1 MRFQAFLLNFK
12 RILQLI
18 ISFIYSKTNC
28 GQNLS
33 LIKKTLILSTVASLI
48 AIGLIYVLFYLAYFD
63 NELPKSFPVI
73 EFPMAIVLIFF
84 VSVFLGALIVL
95 FLQFTVFNKINT
107 IENQVKY
114 IAEHNDLDVDISI
127 PGKDEFSLFANHI
140 DNMVK
145 VLKNTYQALQES
157 EYLYKSI
164 IEASADAFAI
174 VDEEMHPEFISE
186 NFGRMF
192 GYDLTELQSSDFFKS
207 LNLESLLDSKLP
219 TTVRMGKKDGTVLD
233 LDVLPSPILLK
244 EKSFT
249 LVRFTDITE
258 IKILE
263 LKNREHQMQ
272 IQQADKLASLGLL
285 VAGVAHEINNPNAFI
300 ALNIPYIEKS
310 FVEIF
315 PVLDYYYKS
324 HPEFKIGNLPYDK
337 FKLEI
342 KDLLADLDEGSK
354 RITNIVDELKNFA
367 RTEPEDETQPCDV
380 VEIIKSAQ
388 RLITPQLKKKNIN
401 FNVAIDES
409 KKVLVNKAKLGQVI
423 LNILTNAIDAVGKNE
438 GEIKAASY
446 KNDKGDFIC
455 SFSDN
460 GIGIPEENLK
470 NIFDPFYT
478 TKAATGG
485 TGLGLSVSLSIM
497 KSMGFELEV
506 KSKFGEGTEV
516 LLIFP
521 KEFIA

>member
-1 MRFQAFLLNFK
+1 M
-12 RILQLI
+12 
-18 ISFIYSKTNC
+18 
-28 GQNLS
+28 S

-48 AIGLIYVLFYLAYFD
+48 AMGLIYLLFYLAYFD
-63 NELPKSFPVI
+63 KELPQSFPVI

-95 FLQFTVFNKINT
+95 FLQFTVFNKINS

-145 VLKNTYQALQES
+145 VLKSTYKALQES
-157 EYLYKSI
+157 EYLYKTI
-164 IEASADAFAI
+164 IETSADAFAI
-174 VDEEMHPEFISE
+174 VDERLHPEFISQ
-186 NFGRMF
+186 NFGKMF
-192 GYDLTELQSSDFFKS
+192 GYELTELKNSDFFKT
-207 LNLESLLDSKLP
+207 LNPELQLNIKLP
-219 TTVRMGKKDGTVLD
+219 QTIKIEKKNGVVLD
-233 LDVLPSPILLK
+233 VDVLLSPILLK
-244 EKSFT
+244 EKPFT
-249 LVRFTDITE
+249 LIRFTDITE
-258 IKILE
+258 IKKLE
-263 LKNREHQMQ
+263 LKNIEHQLQ

-285 VAGVAHEINNPNAFI
+285 VAGVAHEINNPNTFI

-310 FVEIF
+310 FGEIF

-324 HPEFKIGNLPYDK
+324 HPEFKVGNLPYEK

-342 KDLLADLDEGSK
+342 KDLLVDLDEGSK

-367 RTEPEDETQPCDV
+367 RTEPENETQPYDV
-380 VEIIKSAQ
+380 AEIIKSAQ
-388 RLITPQLKKKNIN
+388 RLITPQLKKKNIKYDVTIN
-401 FNVAIDES
+401 ES
-409 KKVLVNKAKLGQVI
+409 TKVVVNKAKLGQVI
-423 LNILTNAIDAVGKNE
+423 LNILTNAIDAVKENE
-438 GEIKAASY
+438 GEIKSLAF
-446 KNDKGDFIC
+446 KNEDGDFVC

-460 GIGIPEENLK
+460 GVGIPEENLK
-470 NIFDPFYT
+470 NIFDPFFT
-478 TKAATGG
+478 TKSASGG